1 MSDTDNISSSNID
14 TSDNITEE
22 LTKLLGN
29 IESKNI
35 RVSENNHVVSVNS
48 ESSNDLCQVR
58 ADILKLLDMVNELK
72 SEVRNIS
79 CGSEVYQE
87 SLDKILSVK
96 LDELSVKVDNRINDL
111 SRFVNNTRNVAISK
125 NK

>member
-35 RVSENNHVVSVNS
+35 RVSENNHAVSVNS